1 MVTIN
6 FIYKW
11 EKVNTIFMDLS
22 KMFDTLIRNL
32 LLAKLNAHG
41 VFFFSA
47 IKLVQIYL
55 SEHFHRVNLNNNF
68 IKWQMV

>member
-22 KMFDTLIRNL
+22 KMFDTLIHNL
-32 LLAKLNAHG
+32 ILAKLNAHG
-41 VFFFSA
+41 VFFS
-47 IKLVQIYL
+47 V
-55 SEHFHRVNLNNNF
+55 R
-68 IKWQMV
+68 

>member
-11 EKVNTIFMDLS
+11 EKVNTMFMDLS
-22 KMFDTLIRNL
+22 QMFDTLIRNL

-41 VFFFSA
+41 AFFSM
-47 IKLVQIYL
+47 
-55 SEHFHRVNLNNNF
+55 R
-68 IKWQMV
+68 

>member
-11 EKVNTIFMDLS
+11 EKVNIMFMDLS
-22 KMFDTLIRNL
+22 KMFDTLTRNL

-41 VFFFSA
+41 VSFSM
-47 IKLVQIYL
+47 
-55 SEHFHRVNLNNNF
+55 R
-68 IKWQMV
+68 

>member
-22 KMFDTLIRNL
+22 KMFDTLIRDL

-41 VFFFSA
+41 VFFQCDKIGLNLFVGTFS
-47 IKLVQIYL
+47 
-55 SEHFHRVNLNNNF
+55 
-68 IKWQMV
+68 